1 MNKRRMLILI
11 CIILISVATIGT
23 GFGIEKSNGQQNKT
37 FESLELFS
45 DSISIIEAHYVGEVK
60 MKDLMY
66 GAMDGMLSSLDPYSQ
81 FLTPDEYKDMQVQAE
96 GEFGGLG
103 IKISIKDN
111 ILTVITPLH
120 GTPADKAGIEAGD
133 RIIKIDDE
141 STEDITLLEAV
152 KKLRGKP
159 GTEVTLTIFREEEA
173 GIFDVTITRDIIAV
187 ESLKGAQIIEDGIGY
202 VKLIELQED
211 TPDEF
216 KKAVNNLNKENM
228 SSFILDLRNNPG
240 GLLSSAIEVSD
251 MLLNEE
257 GVIVSTKAR
266 SEEESQVFKTREK
279 SLIPDT
285 IPIVVMINEGSASGA
300 EIIAGALQDYNRAVL
315 LGAKTFG
322 KGSVQTI
329 IPLNDGSALRMT
341 TSKYYLPSGRSI
353 HEIGI
358 MPDVIVRKERQ
369 KDKNQERPELI
380 FEEMDKQQSKEPL
393 EEEIELDDY
402 QLQRAIDL
410 IKGLNVYSKRYS
422 KQSK

>member
-1 MNKRRMLILI
+1 
-11 CIILISVATIGT
+11 
-23 GFGIEKSNGQQNKT
+23 
-37 FESLELFS
+37 
-45 DSISIIEAHYVGEVK
+45 
-60 MKDLMY
+60 
-66 GAMDGMLSSLDPYSQ
+66 
-81 FLTPDEYKDMQVQAE
+81 
-96 GEFGGLG
+96 
-103 IKISIKDN
+103 
-111 ILTVITPLH
+111 
-120 GTPADKAGIEAGD
+120 
-133 RIIKIDDE
+133 
-141 STEDITLLEAV
+141 
-152 KKLRGKP
+152 
-159 GTEVTLTIFREEEA
+159 
-173 GIFDVTITRDIIAV
+173 
-187 ESLKGAQIIEDGIGY
+187 
-202 VKLIELQED
+202 LQED

>member
-1 MNKRRMLILI
+1 MLILI